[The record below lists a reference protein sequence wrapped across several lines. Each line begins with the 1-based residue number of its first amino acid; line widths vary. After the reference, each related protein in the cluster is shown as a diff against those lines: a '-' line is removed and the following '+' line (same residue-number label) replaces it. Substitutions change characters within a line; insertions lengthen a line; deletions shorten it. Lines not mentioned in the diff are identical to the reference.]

1 MAFCRCENH
10 FRLNTTSTIIE
21 LEKYYRWTHSNS
33 MIGDFLRIIQENLG
47 YTLFRSIEEARIA
60 LSSTELAEIVFREAG
75 ISIEDAVKR
84 SEFAA
89 YLVKNMKK
97 LRETIADLLEEAKM
111 RPEDVDSVFLTGGS
125 SLVIP
130 VREVM
135 EDIFGADKIKEE
147 DAFTSVARGLALT
160 GKFQ

>member
-1 MAFCRCENH
+1 
-10 FRLNTTSTIIE
+10 
-21 LEKYYRWTHSNS
+21 

-47 YTLFRSIEEARIA
+47 YTLFRSIEEAKIA
-60 LSSTELAEIVFREAG
+60 LSSTELAEIVFKEAG
-75 ISIEDAVKR
+75 ISIEDRVQR
-84 SEFAA
+84 DEFAQF
-89 YLVKNMKK
+89 LGKDMKK
-97 LRETIADLLEEAKM
+97 LRQTIARLLDEAKIG
-111 RPEDVDSVFLTGGS
+111 PEEVDSVFLTGGS

-135 EDIFGADKIKEE
+135 KDIFGAEKIKEE